1 MRCKMNVAVE
11 PVQSMDGAAKR
22 SEEAVVKVFP
32 PVRGNDNVRGTLR
45 SQPVCEMIHFGVRDV
60 PPLTDG

>member
-11 PVQSMDGAAKR
+11 PVQTMDGATKR

-32 PVRGNDNVRGTLR
+32 PVRRNDNVRGTPR
-45 SQPVCEMIHFGVRDV
+45 SQPVCDVIHFRVRDV
-60 PPLTDG
+60 PPLAHG